1 MIGRFKRY
9 DKLLMVLVLAI
20 ACLTPAVALATN
32 IDATQ
37 MVPCKVEPSVI
48 SVNITS
54 DGDVAYGV
62 LAPGET
68 QDTVTLGDTQTAQNT
83 GDVPVDFEIKSS
95 NAIRGGGTDWALG
108 SAAGANVFTHD
119 YSTDSGQSWD
129 DMRRA
134 DTYYDLAR
142 DVPVGGNQTF
152 DLQIG
157 MPTSIT
163 DYGEHTITVTVL
175 ATAA

>member
-1 MIGRFKRY
+1 MTGRFKRY
-9 DKLLMVLVLAI
+9 DKLLIVLVLAI
-20 ACLTPAVALATN
+20 ACLPPAVALATN

-68 QDTVTLGDTQTAQNT
+68 QDTVTLGDTQTAKNT
-83 GDVPVDFEIKSS
+83 GDVTVDFEIKSS
-95 NAIRGGGTDWALG
+95 NAIRGGGTDWGLK
-108 SAAGANVFTHD
+108 SVAGADEFTHD

-129 DMRRA
+129 DMKKA
-134 DTYYDLAR
+134 DTYYDLAAN
-142 DVPVGGNQTF
+142 VPAEGYQDF
-152 DLQIG
+152 DLRIG
-157 MPTSIT
+157 MPTTIA
-163 DYGEHTITVTVL
+163 DYGEHSVTVTVL